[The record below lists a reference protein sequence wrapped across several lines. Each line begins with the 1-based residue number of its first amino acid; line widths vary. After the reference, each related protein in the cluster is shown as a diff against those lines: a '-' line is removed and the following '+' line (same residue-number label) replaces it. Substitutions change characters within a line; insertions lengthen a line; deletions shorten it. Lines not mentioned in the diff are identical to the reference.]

1 MGEDDGQIVGKCI
14 FNAAVTGAVDFAG
27 SNDIPDGNVVTKQK
41 LLFLG
46 NGNRQVFPEQT
57 GKYFPESILWMTVKE
72 TSTSL
77 DLTDG
82 KTSKNQ
88 NRRRRRE

>member
-46 NGNRQVFPEQT
+46 NGNRQVFPEQA

-72 TSTSL
+72 TTFS
-77 DLTDG
+77 
-82 KTSKNQ
+82 
-88 NRRRRRE
+88 